1 MEQRWVGPRLSRH
14 ARPAFIVP
22 PGLLQIIYGARDD
35 RAVRV
40 GVGLNALS
48 LMLYAFIPVLLGMM
62 ARVQV
67 QNLAQPELALPTLL
81 VSGVPLAI
89 GTLGLA
95 AAFSA
100 ELSAADAVRFMLTTS
115 LSQDFYKRFINR
127 GASDSHM
134 LRVTR
139 LTAVF
144 AGALGV
150 GVALSAA
157 GVVSALS
164 IFYTIRASACLC
176 PSSPVCSVGVRPQ
189 QTR

>member
-1 MEQRWVGPRLSRH
+1 M
-14 ARPAFIVP
+14 
-22 PGLLQIIYGARDD
+22 
-35 RAVRV
+35 RV